1 MTGTLTGT
9 PGTLFADGLSF
20 TDYRIQIVASDGFA
34 EAPGEFAFTRNFAPT
49 VSPITVYAEANQYFS
64 RQISGSD
71 PENQTLTYSYT
82 GTLPA
87 GVSLSNTGM
96 LSGTATTAG
105 NYSVSVTV
113 TDASGASSVPATI
126 TLNVS
131 PEYPRVINPIP
142 DQSVVQSTA
151 WSYVVPGNTFNN
163 PSGGGITY
171 AAMEVFTVPGHFNA
185 EGYWEDAY
193 DNTRTLPS
201 WITFNPNTRQF
212 SGTAPSTLSSLRVQV
227 AATFTAPAST
237 ITDEFVLSVVPP
249 TNNPPVVA
257 KVIPNQ
263 TAKQGVNWNFAIPAG
278 TFTDPNG
285 DVLTYSASGYPSGVG
300 FNGTS
305 FTGKPSVSGT
315 FTITVTAS
323 DGRPGG
329 VASTSFTVT
338 VVPNDP
344 PVVAKVIPNQTAKQ
358 GLNWSFA
365 IPAGTFTDPNGDA
378 LTYTA
383 WDYPSGAN
391 FNGSSFTGAPSVSGS
406 FTVMVMAMDGRGGTV
421 TTSFTLTVAANNPPV
436 VAKTIPNQSATKGTS
451 WDFPLPAGTFSD
463 PNGDALTYSATGYP
477 SGISFNGSGFTGAPS
492 VTGTFTITVTAN
504 DGRPGGVVSTSFTL
518 TVVAPPT
525 PNNNPI
531 VVTPISNKSATKGT
545 TWDFTIPA
553 GTFTDPDGDA
563 LTYSAS
569 GYPSG
574 VSFTPATRAFSGAP
588 SVTGTFT
595 ITVTANDGNG
605 GTTPTTFTLT
615 VNAPANVAPVL
626 VNPIPDQYI
635 DGGTYL
641 SFSVDGTF
649 YDPDSALIYSATGMP
664 AWLTFNATTR
674 VFSGTSGTKFDLT
687 QTITVK
693 ATESPAGASATT
705 TFVLS
710 VTNGGSSLLAPDPNT
725 TTASSS
731 PTPAKQKF
739 ALGNPSTAHA
749 NAEAIEHANT
759 QAGLGAGSAGTG
771 GVSALLAE
779 PGEPGSPPEP
789 PPLTPPQIQTTWY
802 TYDAENRVQ
811 VVQGKLENGQIVLG
825 DDIHSSY
832 EQRYDAVGNAVVKI
846 YRTQT
851 DGTVQAQ
858 SSQYDLR
865 GNKTTDLA
873 FVRLSE
879 PYSLNTATSAAVA
892 VKYEYSVTGQLIT
905 QLEFY
910 AAGTVF
916 QVLARDG
923 SNGGESWIQDVD
935 VSGMIE
941 RAEQYS
947 YDADGRLLDDTF
959 YMRSAQTSVVTDPAT
974 GHLVI
979 ETTWAKEV
987 FRELKAIDDAATDEA
1002 RNIAQADY
1010 DAESTNPTKASRITA
1025 TNHFYD
1031 AAGRAFKYE
1040 ESSALL
1046 FTYTTTFEG
1055 RDSYLESTVSGTSS
1069 DSRFKPTTN
1078 TLTYDAAGRL
1088 LSQREHTTLSS
1099 GTLPDRMRYYSNNAE
1114 GMVQSR
1120 RDGRIENGVFVQGD
1134 PAHPDDPKPNYQFVN
1149 AGGQQ
1154 LAQLREGGEVTLAA
1168 TKLQAASTRTEESM
1182 LSVAGTSPYAA
1193 GGGKVLVQEGDTLSS
1208 LAQRVYG
1215 NRSLWYVL
1223 AQANG
1228 LGDPDEA
1235 LTAGTALNAPSVSV
1249 NKNDAGTFRPYNP
1262 AEAIGSTSPELPFID
1277 PPKQGCNVLA
1287 TLIVVAVTAAVMA
1300 AMGPAGGGFIGGFVG
1315 NLAGQVAGMALGVTD
1330 HISLRSAIGSGLTAA
1345 LTAGIA
1351 GKLGGTTSQLVEKA
1365 ATVGDVSMAK
1375 IAASALL
1382 TAGANVAGSRVSGTA
1397 FSWKAI
1403 AANAVS
1409 DVVSASLG
1417 HALHLKSSDTHGNA
1431 GDFRNTFANRMVGGI
1446 VSVHTRRQFGFNDR
1460 IDYGNIAADAFGN
1473 ALGNAVA
1480 GAIENQRLRKLTS
1493 QLNDRALAMSADIQ
1507 PRLDNRVQAKNVI
1520 DPLEGATVS
1529 RALTAGDNPQ
1539 LARIAAVDATA
1550 GGPMQILPPVEV
1562 RGSDSGYTNRFFQL
1576 YSYGMFNHSAVPRV
1590 GSSRADLEAVYRQ
1603 QVGIRENDPRTLAF
1617 NQYTNKTINAVMATN
1632 GKSFPSSI
1640 APPRP
1645 ATLADDINRL
1655 GQMIDAASMSVVETS
1670 HQAVEM
1676 VRDFVQDSDSG
1687 AMAVLKSPLLAAV
1700 AAGDHLLSGL
1710 ATVPQMFTNATGM
1723 QTLAQV
1729 INDPRTAAMGIVND
1743 MRNAS
1748 LEDMA
1753 LAGFDVLAGGGF
1765 LMERLGA
1772 TQPARLLEFNGIRAA
1787 VRSEVA
1793 NSEAVFTRLSQP
1805 GGLRATEGS
1814 QVLRYDGRLS
1824 EPTHPLYKHGS
1835 DVHDTYIEGR
1845 VLNELVSKNRTGLRT
1860 AFNDRALMEE
1870 SIAETFSMRQVD
1882 IDAWLATS
1890 PRAGVPEAFDANP
1903 GMGNL
1908 GRGFEITTRGG
1919 PVVPITRPMPNV
1931 NLVLIPDGRGGYLI
1945 HTAHPF

>member
-1 MTGTLTGT
+1 M
-9 PGTLFADGLSF
+9 
-20 TDYRIQIVASDGFA
+20 
-34 EAPGEFAFTRNFAPT
+34 
-49 VSPITVYAEANQYFS
+49 
-64 RQISGSD
+64 
-71 PENQTLTYSYT
+71 
-82 GTLPA
+82 
-87 GVSLSNTGM
+87 
-96 LSGTATTAG
+96 
-105 NYSVSVTV
+105 
-113 TDASGASSVPATI
+113 
-126 TLNVS
+126 
-131 PEYPRVINPIP
+131 
-142 DQSVVQSTA
+142 
-151 WSYVVPGNTFNN
+151 
-163 PSGGGITY
+163 
-171 AAMEVFTVPGHFNA
+171 
-185 EGYWEDAY
+185 
-193 DNTRTLPS
+193 
-201 WITFNPNTRQF
+201 
-212 SGTAPSTLSSLRVQV
+212 
-227 AATFTAPAST
+227 
-237 ITDEFVLSVVPP
+237 
-249 TNNPPVVA
+249 
-257 KVIPNQ
+257 
-263 TAKQGVNWNFAIPAG
+263 
-278 TFTDPNG
+278 
-285 DVLTYSASGYPSGVG
+285 
-300 FNGTS
+300 
-305 FTGKPSVSGT
+305 
-315 FTITVTAS
+315 
-323 DGRPGG
+323 
-329 VASTSFTVT
+329 
-338 VVPNDP
+338 
-344 PVVAKVIPNQTAKQ
+344 
-358 GLNWSFA
+358 
-365 IPAGTFTDPNGDA
+365 
-378 LTYTA
+378 
-383 WDYPSGAN
+383 
-391 FNGSSFTGAPSVSGS
+391 
-406 FTVMVMAMDGRGGTV
+406 
-421 TTSFTLTVAANNPPV
+421 
-436 VAKTIPNQSATKGTS
+436 
-451 WDFPLPAGTFSD
+451 
-463 PNGDALTYSATGYP
+463 
-477 SGISFNGSGFTGAPS
+477 
-492 VTGTFTITVTAN
+492 TGTFTITVTAN
-504 DGRPGGVVSTSFTL
+504 DGKGGTTPTSFTL
-518 TVVAPPT
+518 TVA
-525 PNNNPI
+525 
-531 VVTPISNKSATKGT
+531 
-545 TWDFTIPA
+545 
-553 GTFTDPDGDA
+553 
-563 LTYSAS
+563 
-569 GYPSG
+569 
-574 VSFTPATRAFSGAP
+574 
-588 SVTGTFT
+588 
-595 ITVTANDGNG
+595 
-605 GTTPTTFTLT
+605 
-615 VNAPANVAPVL
+615 APANVAPVL

-710 VTNGGSSLLAPDPNT
+710 VTNGGSSLLASDPNT

-739 ALGNPSTAHA
+739 ALGNPSTTHA

-851 DGTVQAQ
+851 DGTIQAQ
-858 SSQYDLR
+858 ASQYDLR

-873 FVRLSE
+873 FVNLSA
-879 PYSLNTATSAAVA
+879 PPPVTATPVMVRYHYSA
-892 VKYEYSVTGQLIT
+892 TN
-905 QLEFY
+905 QLEMRSEYY
-910 AAGTVF
+910 APDTKI
-916 QVLARDG
+916 QVRLTDREGISFLAEAD
-923 SNGGESWIQDVD
+923 I
-935 VSGMIE
+935 SGMLASAVE
-941 RAEQYS
+941 YS
-947 YDADGRLLDDTF
+947 YDADGRLTGESNWERPTTVDNGDLVWVKRVANHQQGIKDDQVWVDDQRSDENLDEKLN
-959 YMRSAQTSVVTDPAT
+959 STS
-974 GHLVI
+974 
-979 ETTWAKEV
+979 
-987 FRELKAIDDAATDEA
+987 
-1002 RNIAQADY
+1002 
-1010 DAESTNPTKASRITA
+1010 A

-1031 AAGRAFKYE
+1031 IAGRAFKYE
-1040 ESSALL
+1040 DATALL
-1046 FTYTTTFEG
+1046 FTYTTTYEG

-1149 AGGQQ
+1149 ASGQQ

-1480 GAIENQRLRKLTS
+1480 RVIKGGSFFGEPAAPHVMNAEEFMATLPGGETPASENIPGFFGLGGGNSGIDLLTS
-1493 QLNDRALAMSADIQ
+1493 LPGGPLQTGPQTVTVKRGDTLSGILGTSNPTTIGEAMRANGLKNSAIYPGQTLIVSGLDSYSDGAATIGQAALNQGNAAKEVRMQQAAVKAEAQLLSGSRYSGLQSADLDTALANSADERAFISSAAEARVSNQ
-1507 PRLDNRVQAKNVI
+1507 TGALLQSEFLHVNQKTVEVIGLGVATTDFGVQLGEYIGNKSPIFGVYAKPGFGLPYRLNGVPGVSGSTYINPSLEFGVEVI
-1520 DPLEGATVS
+1520 KDGVMRRPYVTTFDLKGVSISPALRPVARSLPYAGLVLEGFTMD
-1529 RALTAGDNPQ
+1529 RNDAGDKGH
-1539 LARIAAVDATA
+1539 LAV
-1550 GGPMQILPPVEV
+1550 
-1562 RGSDSGYTNRFFQL
+1562 SSGVTFL
-1576 YSYGMFNHSAVPRV
+1576 TG
-1590 GSSRADLEAVYRQ
+1590 
-1603 QVGIRENDPRTLAF
+1603 
-1617 NQYTNKTINAVMATN
+1617 
-1632 GKSFPSSI
+1632 
-1640 APPRP
+1640 
-1645 ATLADDINRL
+1645 
-1655 GQMIDAASMSVVETS
+1655 
-1670 HQAVEM
+1670 
-1676 VRDFVQDSDSG
+1676 
-1687 AMAVLKSPLLAAV
+1687 LLAA
-1700 AAGDHLLSGL
+1700 APETSGL
-1710 ATVPQMFTNATGM
+1710 
-1723 QTLAQV
+1723 
-1729 INDPRTAAMGIVND
+1729 
-1743 MRNAS
+1743 S
-1748 LEDMA
+1748 LVVGGGYMLSDMA
-1753 LAGFDVLAGGGF
+1753 AQHYEYGGLHGWRAVGLRLNDSKF
-1765 LMERLGA
+1765 LQQYTRQMER
-1772 TQPARLLEFNGIRAA
+1772 
-1787 VRSEVA
+1787 V
-1793 NSEAVFTRLSQP
+1793 
-1805 GGLRATEGS
+1805 
-1814 QVLRYDGRLS
+1814 
-1824 EPTHPLYKHGS
+1824 YKA
-1835 DVHDTYIEGR
+1835 DPNFE
-1845 VLNELVSKNRTGLRT
+1845 
-1860 AFNDRALMEE
+1860 
-1870 SIAETFSMRQVD
+1870 
-1882 IDAWLATS
+1882 
-1890 PRAGVPEAFDANP
+1890 
-1903 GMGNL
+1903 
-1908 GRGFEITTRGG
+1908 RGPKE
-1919 PVVPITRPMPNV
+1919 
-1931 NLVLIPDGRGGYLI
+1931 
-1945 HTAHPF
+1945 